1 MESTQVSAILY
12 FAPPSYSFIHSST
25 ANGAIFITIH
35 PFIND
40 HHSEKKVL
48 QNLPCNAE
56 APYLRK
62 ISKHLFTPPSGDRDS
77 VDIHLWN

>member
-1 MESTQVSAILY
+1 MTITQK
-12 FAPPSYSFIHSST
+12 
-25 ANGAIFITIH
+25 
-35 PFIND
+35 
-40 HHSEKKVL
+40 KKVL